1 MSDALER
8 LKNRSRPTVPNRDA
22 SLTHS
27 FIASESQDISI
38 SSNQDSQVSEAP
50 ESQKSAIQP
59 VVQPLETKQTTLRL
73 EQGMSDRL
81 QSFCR
86 ENDICREV
94 LVEAMFEY
102 CEVNSEALQA
112 VLSEAKG
119 KNDHRQQIAN
129 QKRAKSMMQ
138 RFGQGES

>member
-8 LKNRSRPTVPNRDA
+8 LKSRNRPTVPNRDA
-22 SLTHS
+22 SLAPAISST
-27 FIASESQDISI
+27 QDISI
-38 SSNQDSQVSEAP
+38 SRNLNSQTSTNVEA
-50 ESQKSAIQP
+50 QKSVIQDT
-59 VVQPLETKQTTLRL
+59 VQSLETKQTTLRL

-94 LVEAMFEY
+94 LIEAMFEF
-102 CEVNSEALQA
+102 CEANSEALQA
-112 VLSEAKG
+112 VLAEAKG
-119 KNDHRQQIAN
+119 KNDHRQQVAN

-138 RFGQGES
+138 RFGQGE

>member
-8 LKNRSRPTVPNRDA
+8 LKSRNRPTVPNRDA
-22 SLTHS
+22 SLTPAIPS
-27 FIASESQDISI
+27 TQDIST
-38 SSNQDSQVSEAP
+38 SRNLDSQVSTNVEA
-50 ESQKSAIQP
+50 QKSAIQDT
-59 VVQPLETKQTTLRL
+59 VQSLETKQTTLRL

-94 LVEAMFEY
+94 LIEAMFEY
-102 CEVNSEALQA
+102 CEANSEALQA
-112 VLSEAKG
+112 VLAEAKG

-138 RFGQGES
+138 RFGQGA